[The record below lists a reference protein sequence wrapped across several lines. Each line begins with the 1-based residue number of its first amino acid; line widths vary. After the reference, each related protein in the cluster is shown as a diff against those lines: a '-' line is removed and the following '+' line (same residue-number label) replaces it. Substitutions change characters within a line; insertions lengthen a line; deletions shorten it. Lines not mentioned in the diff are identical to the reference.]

1 MASGKLSGI
10 DDINWETIGSLT
22 LSYFENNDFAPLL
35 CGRSSS
41 NVVVFVGGR
50 AGGSVEEFI
59 NIVSDSNTYINK

>member
-35 CGRSSS
+35 CGRLSS
-41 NVVVFVGGR
+41 NVVVFVGG
-50 AGGSVEEFI
+50 
-59 NIVSDSNTYINK
+59 